1 LAHQP
6 VEPSS
11 NRATRLFGDLLED
24 LIDAVVNS
32 PGPALAERRAA
43 FAAEPM
49 AEAPGAFAEKVR
61 RRAYSVTDA
70 DIDSLRRDGMNEDAI
85 FELTIACAVGESY
98 SQLQVGLKA
107 IRGRP

>member
-1 LAHQP
+1 MTHHP

-11 NRATRLFGDLLED
+11 NRATRRFGDLLED

-32 PGPALAERRAA
+32 PGRALAERRAA

-49 AEAPGAFAEKVR
+49 AGAPGAFAEKVR

-70 DIDSLRRDGMNEDAI
+70 DIDSLRRDGMDEDAI
-85 FELTIACAVGESY
+85 FQLTIACAVGEAY
-98 SQLQVGLKA
+98 SQLQAGLKA
-107 IRGRP
+107 IGGRS